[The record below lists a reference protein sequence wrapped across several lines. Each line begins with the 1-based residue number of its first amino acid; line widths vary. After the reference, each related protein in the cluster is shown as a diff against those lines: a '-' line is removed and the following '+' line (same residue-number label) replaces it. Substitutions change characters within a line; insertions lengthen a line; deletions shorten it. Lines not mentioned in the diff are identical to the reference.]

1 MITFDVPLWLV
12 LQLVG
17 ATILPLLVG
26 LVTKRE
32 TDPGRK
38 AIYLAALSVLISLL
52 AEVVSALQTGVTY
65 NLGTA
70 LLAALASFLIA
81 VGTHYGL
88 WKPTGTA
95 GALQDVG
102 TKDGRHEA

>member
-26 LVTKRE
+26 LVTTRE
-32 TDPGRK
+32 TNAGRK
-38 AIYLAALSVLISLL
+38 AVYLAGLSVLISLL
-52 AEVVSALQTGVTY
+52 TEIVSALQTGVTY

-95 GALQDVG
+95 GALQDIG
-102 TKDGRHEA
+102 ANGRHEA

>member
-1 MITFDVPLWLV
+1 MINFDVPLWLV

-26 LVTKRE
+26 LVTTRE
-32 TDPGRK
+32 TNPGRK

-52 AEVVSALQTGVTY
+52 AEIVSALQTGVTY

-70 LLAALASFLIA
+70 LLAALGTFLIA

-88 WKPTGTA
+88 WKPTGAA

-102 TKDGRHEA
+102 ANGRHEA